1 MSDESGL
8 TRVGPVVV
16 LSGSALRLVLECA
29 AIAVRHRKMT
39 AGLPFSTQP
48 YEALACEFGAAMAAA
63 GHSDV
68 RSPAI
73 SKAVAVEH
81 PTVPLAEAAA
91 RLGISLRQARR
102 RAPQLAGRKVAGRWL
117 VALGAV
123 LLVAGG
129 LLVLSGR
136 LGGTWRPL
144 PGDLVIRRPGV
155 VVFLP
160 LTTMLLLSLLGS
172 LVLWVLRRLRY

>member
-1 MSDESGL
+1 MS
-8 TRVGPVVV
+8 P
-16 LSGSALRLVLECA
+16 LE
-29 AIAVRHRKMT
+29 
-39 AGLPFSTQP
+39 
-48 YEALACEFGAAMAAA
+48 
-63 GHSDV
+63 
-68 RSPAI
+68 
-73 SKAVAVEH
+73 
-81 PTVPLAEAAA
+81 
-91 RLGISLRQARR
+91 
-102 RAPQLAGRKVAGRWL
+102 VAGRWL

-129 LLVLSGR
+129 LLVLWGR

-144 PGDLVIRRPGV
+144 PGDLVFRRPGV